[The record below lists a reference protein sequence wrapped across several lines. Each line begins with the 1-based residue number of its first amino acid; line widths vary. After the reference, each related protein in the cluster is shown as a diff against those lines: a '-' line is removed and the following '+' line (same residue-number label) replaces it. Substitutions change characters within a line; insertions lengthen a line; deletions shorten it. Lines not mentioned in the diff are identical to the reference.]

1 MGTRAAPVVGS
12 QAWREGLLVN
22 KSIQDIFKESLE
34 MLDQD
39 KFDECIPGFTKL
51 IDMHPLIIASYIQRG
66 RAHWEMRR
74 WDQAN
79 EDFQKALHHDPDAAD
94 AKWTMGLMAM
104 QRGDFERGWALY
116 DERWNSP
123 SFASPPLKTKLPRWE
138 PDKKYKAVLVWCEQG
153 IGDQLLYSSLL
164 NALKAH
170 TDSVTVMIDIRLIGL
185 LQRANPHIK
194 FIPHSSKIKN
204 SDFDSQIPIASIGR
218 YFIKSKEN
226 IWRLRSVNYIG
237 ADPVRIAQVRQ
248 ELDIKPDDFVIGLS
262 WASTAPRI
270 DKHKS
275 IKLEE
280 LVGLW
285 DIPNAKIV
293 NLQYGK
299 PDHDIE
305 PFEAQ
310 TGMQI
315 WQTTVGNFFD
325 LEGVAAIMSLCNV
338 VVSVSNANVHI
349 AGAMG
354 KRTYVLDA
362 NKLWYWNHKEGN
374 RSLFYPSVRLFP
386 RDNVKAPWDKQVQE
400 LIKEIEY
407 DFGYRF

>member
-1 MGTRAAPVVGS
+1 
-12 QAWREGLLVN
+12 VN

-66 RAHWEMRR
+66 RAHWEMKR
-74 WDQAN
+74 WDLAQA
-79 EDFQKALHHDPDAAD
+79 DFEKALHHDPDTAD

-104 QRGDFERGWALY
+104 QRGEFKRGWELY
-116 DERWNSP
+116 DERWNST
-123 SFASPPLKTKLPRWE
+123 SFASPRLKTRLPEWR
-138 PDKKYKAVLVWCEQG
+138 PYRAYQSVLVWCEQG

-164 NALKAH
+164 KKVKSC
-170 TDSVTVMIDIRLIGL
+170 TEKVTVMIDIRLAGL
-185 LQRANPHIK
+185 LQRANPDIK
-194 FIPHSSKIKN
+194 FIPHSAKVN
-204 SDFDSQIPIASIGR
+204 NAEYDSQIPLGSIGR
-218 YFIKSKEN
+218 HFIETEADIDECTQFK
-226 IWRLRSVNYIG
+226 YIRHDTNRG
-237 ADPVRIAQVRQ
+237 VQIQQ
-248 ELDIKPDDFVIGLS
+248 ELDLTGEEFVIGLS

-305 PFEAQ
+305 PFEEK
-310 TGMQI
+310 TGRHV

-325 LEGVAAIMSLCNV
+325 LEGVAATMSLCDV

-354 KRTYVLDA
+354 KPTYVLDA
-362 NKLWYWNHKEGN
+362 NKLWYWNQKRG
-374 RSLFYPSVRLFP
+374 RTSLWYPSVNLFP

-400 LIKEIEY
+400 LIQEIQDDY
-407 DFGYRF
+407 FPNS